1 MNDKFVVILATA
13 EMDNEESWVMVLNR
27 ERGWEFP
34 GGKIEDGEKFDE
46 AALRE
51 LFEETGLLGVARAYD
66 EDLIEG
72 GYAIWIEVKVEPSPN
87 AWESNDSSIE
97 EVGWCIEI
105 PERIAW
111 SKEEIEKIRNHDW
124 STSKTLES

>member
-13 EMDNEESWVMVLNR
+13 KMDNEESWVMVLNR

>member
-13 EMDNEESWVMVLNR
+13 KMDNEESWVMVLNR

-97 EVGWCIEI
+97 EAGWCIEI